1 MSRTPR
7 IAAALRAVNVFA
19 AGVGHAVDDELPLAA
34 RALEDFRD
42 HGSRPEVYS
51 RVPRATRD
59 FRRARPAR
67 MPVQCAEARPR
78 RDTPGGRLAARRNAT
93 CMKLLVVVGT
103 RPEAIKMAPVIR
115 RLRREPEAR
124 VVVCATAQHREM
136 LDQVF
141 ALFGLTPDID
151 LDLMRPD
158 QTINA
163 LAARVLAGLDDVLA
177 RETAGLAPRAGRH
190 DDRDG
195 RGAGGVPSPG
205 ARRPRRGG
213 AAHGRLR
220 PSVPRGD
227 EPPRRRPRLRRQL
240 RSDAP
245 RGAGSGGRRRS
256 RRRRVF
262 LTGNT
267 VVDALEEIAGREGAM
282 PEEDL
287 VLITAHRRES
297 FGEPL
302 ERVVRAIGRLAGQFP
317 ATRFV
322 HVIHPN
328 PNVRDVVRRNAT
340 FSNVELVEPLDY
352 LALVR
357 LMRRARL
364 ILTDSGGIQEEAPTF
379 GKPVLVLREKTERP
393 EGVEAGL
400 ARLVG
405 TDEEAIVGEA
415 AALLSDGAAR
425 RRMTGKNPYGDGR
438 AAERIAA
445 ILMGRPFEPFGPP
458 A

>member
-1 MSRTPR
+1 
-7 IAAALRAVNVFA
+7 
-19 AGVGHAVDDELPLAA
+19 
-34 RALEDFRD
+34 
-42 HGSRPEVYS
+42 
-51 RVPRATRD
+51 
-59 FRRARPAR
+59 
-67 MPVQCAEARPR
+67 
-78 RDTPGGRLAARRNAT
+78 
-93 CMKLLVVVGT
+93 MKLLVVVGT

-115 RLRREPEAR
+115 SLRAEPGAQ

-141 ALFGLTPDID
+141 ALFEIAPDID

-158 QTINA
+158 QTPNA
-163 LAARVLAGLDDVLA
+163 LASRVFAGLDDVLA
-177 RETAGLAPRAGRH
+177 REAPDWLLVQGDTTTAMASSVAAFHRRVRVGHVEAGLRTGDFQHPF
-190 DDRDG
+190 
-195 RGAGGVPSPG
+195 PEEMN
-205 ARRPRRGG
+205 RRVVD
-213 AAHGRLR
+213 L
-220 PSVPRGD
+220 V
-227 EPPRRRPRLRRQL
+227 
-240 RSDAP
+240 SDANFVP
-245 RGAGSGGRRRS
+245 TRRAARALAAEE
-256 RRRRVF
+256 VPQEKIH

-267 VVDALEEIAGREGAM
+267 VVDALLEIAGRDGEI

-302 ERVVRAIGRLAGQFP
+302 ERVVRAIGRLAEAFP

-328 PNVRDVVRRNAT
+328 PNVRSAVRANAT
-340 FSNVELVEPLDY
+340 RPNVMLVEPLDY
-352 LALVR
+352 LELVR

-405 TDEEAIVGEA
+405 TDEEKIFAEA
-415 AALLSDGAAR
+415 RGLLADAAAR
-425 RRMTGKNPYGDGR
+425 RRMAGANPYGDGR
-438 AAERIAA
+438 AARRIAA
-445 ILMGRPFEPFGPP
+445 ILMGRTFEAFDP
-458 A
+458 AAPDRA

>member
-1 MSRTPR
+1 
-7 IAAALRAVNVFA
+7 
-19 AGVGHAVDDELPLAA
+19 
-34 RALEDFRD
+34 
-42 HGSRPEVYS
+42 
-51 RVPRATRD
+51 
-59 FRRARPAR
+59 
-67 MPVQCAEARPR
+67 
-78 RDTPGGRLAARRNAT
+78 
-93 CMKLLVVVGT
+93 MKLLVVVGT

-115 RLRREPEAR
+115 RLQKEPKAR

-163 LAARVLAGLDDVLA
+163 LAARVLAGIDGVLA
-177 RETAGLAPRAGRH
+177 RETPDWLLVQGDTTTAMASALAAFHRRVRVGHVEAGLRTGDFQHPF
-190 DDRDG
+190 
-195 RGAGGVPSPG
+195 PEEMN
-205 ARRPRRGG
+205 RRVVD
-213 AAHGRLR
+213 L
-220 PSVPRGD
+220 V
-227 EPPRRRPRLRRQL
+227 
-240 RSDAP
+240 SDANFAP
-245 RGAGSGGRRRS
+245 TRRAARALAS
-256 RRRRVF
+256 EEVPPGKIF

-267 VVDALEEIAGREGAM
+267 VVDALGEIASREGDV

-302 ERVVRAIGRLAGQFP
+302 ERVVRAIGRLAGGFP

-328 PNVRDVVRRNAT
+328 PNVKDVVRRNAT
-340 FSNVELVEPLDY
+340 FANVTLVEPLDY

-405 TDEEAIVGEA
+405 TDEEKIVAEA
-415 AALLSDGAAR
+415 SGLLSDGAAR
-425 RRMTGKNPYGDGR
+425 RRMSGRNPYGDGR

-445 ILMGRPFEPFGPP
+445 ILLGRPFEPFEPP

>member
-1 MSRTPR
+1 
-7 IAAALRAVNVFA
+7 
-19 AGVGHAVDDELPLAA
+19 
-34 RALEDFRD
+34 
-42 HGSRPEVYS
+42 
-51 RVPRATRD
+51 
-59 FRRARPAR
+59 
-67 MPVQCAEARPR
+67 
-78 RDTPGGRLAARRNAT
+78 
-93 CMKLLVVVGT
+93 MKLLVVVGT

-115 RLRREPEAR
+115 RLQREPGAR

-151 LDLMRPD
+151 LDLMRPN

-177 RETAGLAPRAGRH
+177 REAPDWLLVQGDTTTAMAAALAAFHCRVRVGHVEAGLRTGDFDHPFPEEMNRRVVDLVSAANFVPTRRAAR
-190 DDRDG
+190 
-195 RGAGGVPSPG
+195 ALAAEEVP
-205 ARRPRRGG
+205 A
-213 AAHGRLR
+213 
-220 PSVPRGD
+220 
-227 EPPRRRPRLRRQL
+227 EK
-240 RSDAP
+240 
-245 RGAGSGGRRRS
+245 
-256 RRRRVF
+256 VF

-267 VVDALEEIAGREGAM
+267 VVDALEEIAGREGAV

-302 ERVVRAIGRLAGQFP
+302 DRVVRAIGRLAGRFP

-340 FSNVELVEPLDY
+340 FPNVELVEPLDY

-415 AALLSDGAAR
+415 SALLSDGAAR
-425 RRMTGKNPYGDGR
+425 RRMTGTNPYGDGQ
-438 AAERIAA
+438 AAERIAS